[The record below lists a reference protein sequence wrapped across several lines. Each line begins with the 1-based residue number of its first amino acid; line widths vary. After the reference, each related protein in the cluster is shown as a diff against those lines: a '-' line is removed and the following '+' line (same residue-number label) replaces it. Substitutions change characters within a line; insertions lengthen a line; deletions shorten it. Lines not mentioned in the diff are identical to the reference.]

1 MISCPRCPG
10 AELIDNYETGDVV
23 CPECGL
29 VVLDRVIDVQWPVL
43 DTNVQQCRVTKIK
56 TVNEMGQKL
65 HLPETV
71 LEKACLLFKPV
82 SGRSN
87 EAVYA
92 ACLYMACRQERVP
105 RTFKEICAVSTVSKK
120 EIGRAYKQIS
130 RVVVERVTPD
140 DLVNRFCS
148 KLGLT
153 RQVRREV
160 AELTVKNAETGRP
173 PSSVVAAAIY
183 LTSGKSQREI
193 KEVTGVSEVTIR
205 HAVKLLC
212 NRKGV

>member
-1 MISCPRCPG
+1 M
-10 AELIDNYETGDVV
+10 
-23 CPECGL
+23 
-29 VVLDRVIDVQWPVL
+29 VLDRVIDVQWRVL
-43 DTNVQQCRVTKIK
+43 DTNVQQCLAALVTKIK
-56 TVNEMGQKL
+56 MVTEMGQKL

-71 LEKACLLFKPV
+71 LEKTCLLFKPV

-87 EAVYA
+87 EVVYA
-92 ACLYMACRQERVP
+92 ACLYMVCRQERLP
-105 RTFKEICAVSTVSKK
+105 RTFKKICAVSTVSEK

-153 RQVRREV
+153 RQVRREA
-160 AELTVKNAETGRP
+160 AELTVKIAETGRP

-193 KEVTGVSEVTIR
+193 KEATGVSEVTIR

-212 NRKGV
+212 NSKGV

>member
-1 MISCPRCPG
+1 MIFKKNNNTKMISCPRCPG
-10 AELIDNYETGDVV
+10 AELVDNYETGDVV

-56 TVNEMGQKL
+56 TVTEMGQKL

-140 DLVNRFCS
+140 DLVNRLCS
-148 KLGLT
+148 
-153 RQVRREV
+153 
-160 AELTVKNAETGRP
+160 
-173 PSSVVAAAIY
+173 S
-183 LTSGKSQREI
+183 
-193 KEVTGVSEVTIR
+193 
-205 HAVKLLC
+205 
-212 NRKGV
+212 

>member
-1 MISCPRCPG
+1 M
-10 AELIDNYETGDVV
+10 
-23 CPECGL
+23 
-29 VVLDRVIDVQWPVL
+29 VLDRVIDVQWPVL
-43 DTNVQQCRVTKIK
+43 DTNVQQCRAKVTKIK

-82 SGRSN
+82 NGRSN

-92 ACLYMACRQERVP
+92 ACLYMACRQEHVP
-105 RTFKEICAVSTVSKK
+105 RTSKEIYAVSTVSKK
-120 EIGRAYKQIS
+120 EIDHVYKQIS
-130 RVVVERVTPD
+130 RVVLERVIPD

-160 AELTVKNAETGRP
+160 AELTVKHAETGRP

-205 HAVKLLC
+205 HTVKHLC
-212 NRKGV
+212 NLQGV

>member
-10 AELIDNYETGDVV
+10 AELVDNYETGDVV

-153 RQVRREV
+153 RQVRR
-160 AELTVKNAETGRP
+160 ANRQKCRDWKTTVLGC
-173 PSSVVAAAIY
+173 SSSDLFDLGQI
-183 LTSGKSQREI
+183 
-193 KEVTGVSEVTIR
+193 SER
-205 HAVKLLC
+205 NQGGYRCFRGHH
-212 NRKGV
+212 

>member
-1 MISCPRCPG
+1 
-10 AELIDNYETGDVV
+10 
-23 CPECGL
+23 
-29 VVLDRVIDVQWPVL
+29 
-43 DTNVQQCRVTKIK
+43 
-56 TVNEMGQKL
+56 MGQKL

-71 LEKACLLFKPV
+71 LEKACILFKPV
-82 SGRSN
+82 SGISN

-92 ACLYMACRQERVP
+92 ACLYMACRQECVP
-105 RTFKEICAVSTVSKK
+105 RTFKEIFAVSTVSKK

-153 RQVRREV
+153 CQVRREV

-173 PSSVVAAAIY
+173 LSWVVAAVIN

>member
-10 AELIDNYETGDVV
+10 AELVDNYETGDVV

-29 VVLDRVIDVQWPVL
+29 VVLDRVQWPVL

-82 SGRSN
+82 GGRSN
-87 EAVYA
+87 DAVYA

-120 EIGRAYKQIS
+120 RLAVRTS
-130 RVVVERVTPD
+130 RY
-140 DLVNRFCS
+140 
-148 KLGLT
+148 
-153 RQVRREV
+153 REW
-160 AELTVKNAETGRP
+160 
-173 PSSVVAAAIY
+173 S
-183 LTSGKSQREI
+183 
-193 KEVTGVSEVTIR
+193 
-205 HAVKLLC
+205 
-212 NRKGV
+212 

>member
-10 AELIDNYETGDVV
+10 AELVDNYETGDVV

-29 VVLDRVIDVQWPVL
+29 VVLDRVIDVQCPIL

-71 LEKACLLFKPV
+71 LEKACLLFM

-92 ACLYMACRQERVP
+92 ACLYMARNACLER
-105 RTFKEICAVSTVSKK
+105 SK
-120 EIGRAYKQIS
+120 
-130 RVVVERVTPD
+130 
-140 DLVNRFCS
+140 RF
-148 KLGLT
+148 
-153 RQVRREV
+153 VRYV
-160 AELTVKNAETGRP
+160 
-173 PSSVVAAAIY
+173 
-183 LTSGKSQREI
+183 
-193 KEVTGVSEVTIR
+193 
-205 HAVKLLC
+205 
-212 NRKGV
+212 

>member
-10 AELIDNYETGDVV
+10 AELVDNYETGDVV

-29 VVLDRVIDVQWPVL
+29 VVLDRVIDVQCPVL

-56 TVNEMGQKL
+56 TVTEMGQKL

-105 RTFKEICAVSTVSKK
+105 RTFKV
-120 EIGRAYKQIS
+120 
-130 RVVVERVTPD
+130 RVKFAER
-140 DLVNRFCS
+140 
-148 KLGLT
+148 
-153 RQVRREV
+153 
-160 AELTVKNAETGRP
+160 
-173 PSSVVAAAIY
+173 
-183 LTSGKSQREI
+183 SQ
-193 KEVTGVSEVTIR
+193 S
-205 HAVKLLC
+205 
-212 NRKGV
+212 

>member
-10 AELIDNYETGDVV
+10 AELVDNYETGDVV

-56 TVNEMGQKL
+56 TVTEMGQKL

-105 RTFKEICAVSTVSKK
+105 RTFKESCVQYPQCLKK
-120 EIGRAYKQIS
+120 R
-130 RVVVERVTPD
+130 
-140 DLVNRFCS
+140 
-148 KLGLT
+148 
-153 RQVRREV
+153 
-160 AELTVKNAETGRP
+160 
-173 PSSVVAAAIY
+173 SVVR
-183 LTSGKSQREI
+183 TSRYREW
-193 KEVTGVSEVTIR
+193 S
-205 HAVKLLC
+205 
-212 NRKGV
+212 

>member
-10 AELIDNYETGDVV
+10 AELVDNYETGDVV

-87 EAVYA
+87 VCTWPVVRN
-92 ACLYMACRQERVP
+92 ACLERSKRFVRYP
-105 RTFKEICAVSTVSKK
+105 QCLKRDRSCVQADIESGRRT
-120 EIGRAYKQIS
+120 RH
-130 RVVVERVTPD
+130 
-140 DLVNRFCS
+140 
-148 KLGLT
+148 
-153 RQVRREV
+153 
-160 AELTVKNAETGRP
+160 
-173 PSSVVAAAIY
+173 
-183 LTSGKSQREI
+183 SG
-193 KEVTGVSEVTIR
+193 
-205 HAVKLLC
+205 
-212 NRKGV
+212 